1 MVSPVHSVGY
11 IYFANYTFYD
21 VRKGCE
27 WDSLGFVQV
36 THSAV
41 VTGIASFIGCM
52 QEKGLLKLLM
62 NRIEFCIVEL
72 ILTTKAQYLEHSSS
86 V

>member
-1 MVSPVHSVGY
+1 MGQ
-11 IYFANYTFYD
+11 
-21 VRKGCE
+21 
-27 WDSLGFVQV
+27 LGFVQV

-86 V
+86 VALHLLLSVVVLCFVD

>member
-1 MVSPVHSVGY
+1 MGQ
-11 IYFANYTFYD
+11 
-21 VRKGCE
+21 
-27 WDSLGFVQV
+27 LGFVQV

-62 NRIEFCIVEL
+62 NRIEFCIIEL

-86 V
+86 VTFHLLLSVVVVLCFVD